1 MGAAGVH
8 DTGGER
14 ESGSSEL
21 FNYEMLHAASPLSL
35 LPLSL
40 LLFLSPK
47 ASVSKPP
54 LLLNFHLGSRKIR
67 ETNMKKT
74 IKHRHRNQ
82 TRTDD
87 KDKITSI
94 LIRRPDNNVLI
105 TINYPPQCGNT
116 RRCYQPPPLLQSYI
130 SGPLS
135 YKIFDY
141 VNISFPRHCAS
152 LGTPGPRLAFSK
164 QTATFMN
171 AFVMQHHTNIS
182 FHRKPFMM
190 RRIT

>member
-1 MGAAGVH
+1 MAAGAAGVH

-116 RRCYQPPPLLQSYI
+116 RRCYQPPPPSPKLHFRSTFLQDFRLCKHFFSAA
-130 SGPLS
+130 LC
-135 YKIFDY
+135 K
-141 VNISFPRHCAS
+141 PRDTRAAA
-152 LGTPGPRLAFSK
+152 G
-164 QTATFMN
+164 
-171 AFVMQHHTNIS
+171 V
-182 FHRKPFMM
+182 
-190 RRIT
+190 

>member
-14 ESGSSEL
+14 VWIIRAFQLRDAPCCVSS
-21 FNYEMLHAASPLSL
+21 
-35 LPLSL
+35 
-40 LLFLSPK
+40 LSPPSVPSFISLSESLCLQ
-47 ASVSKPP
+47 ASSPP
-54 LLLNFHLGSRKIR
+54 QLSSRFSENQGNKH
-67 ETNMKKT
+67 EKT
-74 IKHRHRNQ
+74 TKHRHRNQ